1 MSIAAVEAFRKQINT
16 DDELKQKATVA
27 LHCSVADVVALGAEY
42 KHRFTEEEANE
53 FLASLMNDG
62 ELSDYEL
69 ELVSAGTGCPTVAS
83 A

>member
-1 MSIAAVEAFRKQINT
+1 MSIAAVEEFRKQINT
-16 DDELKQKATVA
+16 DDGLKQKATVA
-27 LHCSVADVVALGAEY
+27 LNSSLADVVALGAEY
-42 KHRFTEEEANE
+42 KHQFTEAEANE

>member
-1 MSIAAVEAFRKQINT
+1 MSLAAVEAFRKQINT

-27 LHCSVADVVALGAEY
+27 LNSSLADVVALGAEY
-42 KHRFTEEEANE
+42 GHSFTEAEANE
-53 FLASLMNDG
+53 FLAGVTQDG

-69 ELVSAGTGCPTVAS
+69 ELVSAGTGCPSVAS

>member
-1 MSIAAVEAFRKQINT
+1 MSIAALEAFRKQINT

-27 LHCSVADVVALGAEY
+27 LNSSVADVVALGAQY
-42 KHRFTEEEANE
+42 KHHFTEEEANE
-53 FLASLMNDG
+53 FLAGVIHDG

-69 ELVSAGTGCPTVAS
+69 ELVSAGTGCPSVAS